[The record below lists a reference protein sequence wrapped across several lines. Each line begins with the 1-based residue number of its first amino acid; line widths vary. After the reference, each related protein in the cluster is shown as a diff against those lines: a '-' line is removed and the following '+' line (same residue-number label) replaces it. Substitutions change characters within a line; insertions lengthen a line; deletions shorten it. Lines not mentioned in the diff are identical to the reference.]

1 MNALPHLEHDPGSS
15 SLLAMERSSAGARVL
30 CWAGWGQLPW
40 HREHR
45 RLAASASHGA
55 SPFRECWGSPGRAL
69 QGSTGQCQT
78 RSGWELMA
86 KRVIPACLQLHLPP
100 RASAAGKTQRSN
112 AGRICS
118 PGCRD
123 FPPTG
128 DHHLASSIPRAGPRR
143 AEWGP
148 APSGATV
155 HMCHRLDT
163 RGNRLETSG
172 PAARASS
179 SVDRGTGRYLVL
191 LGLPSRLSGTQRG
204 SGAHKQDSG

>member
-1 MNALPHLEHDPGSS
+1 MPCLTWNMILAAHPCWPWKGAVLEPECCAGQDGDNSRGTGST
-15 SLLAMERSSAGARVL
+15 G
-30 CWAGWGQLPW
+30 
-40 HREHR
+40 

-128 DHHLASSIPRAGPRR
+128 DHHLASSISRAGPRR

-204 SGAHKQDSG
+204 SGAHRQDSG